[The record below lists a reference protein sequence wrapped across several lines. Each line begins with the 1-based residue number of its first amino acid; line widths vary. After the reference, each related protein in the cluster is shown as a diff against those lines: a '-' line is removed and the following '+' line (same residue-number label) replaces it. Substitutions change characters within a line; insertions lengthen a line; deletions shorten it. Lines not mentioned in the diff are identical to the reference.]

1 MPPSVFP
8 VERHIFELTEEFA
21 VDSSLI
27 VEHGYRLSNPAQQP
41 PQPTSQQS
49 GRWAGLNV
57 RRIPAQVV
65 KALLN
70 RFPRSSIKCC
80 QNILTVSAIALMN
93 TQVIRQVNDY
103 EVIASVKGIAGLG
116 MALAWNYGMLWLD
129 SSLNHFIDKVGV
141 EIMNS
146 GGDVPTP
153 DQQLTS
159 ITTQLKCRK
168 EVVSKIKL
176 ALKDGRMSNIH
187 LRELLRLFR
196 DVIALEMKPEKNNL
210 LKIRHILTM
219 LSSNPEMT
227 PVAATQATMESAYC
241 DDGILSR
248 LEQIHVWAMTEKLFE
263 DFNRDRSIRE
273 LMIGLQSAYA
283 ESVFLETMQS
293 INVPGSKWLFD
304 SGLLVGLSDAASI
317 YVLYK
322 RILYKAGVCEFL
334 APPPR
339 FEDCPFR
346 YRVFTPDST
355 VFYQFQ
361 EVFLNKLSNVD
372 AFFSFVQNLITVE
385 KEYLFLRKNHQLRQL
400 IDQKSDQ
407 DCSELEQLAQLQ
419 AQGEIT
425 EYQYFVSS
433 NRLMDRHKRE
443 MAEIWLGYI
452 SEQFLRLPERAKTI
466 LHSKPGVPPG
476 RSTAQLASAYR

>member
-1 MPPSVFP
+1 M
-8 VERHIFELTEEFA
+8 
-21 VDSSLI
+21 DSSLI
-27 VEHGYRLSNPAQQP
+27 VEHGYRLSNPAQQL
-41 PQPTSQQS
+41 PQQSSQQS

-57 RRIPAQVV
+57 RRIPAEVV
-65 KALLN
+65 KGLLN
-70 RFPRSSIKCC
+70 RFPRSSIKYC
-80 QNILTVSAIALMN
+80 QDILTVSAIALVDW
-93 TQVIRQVNDY
+93 QVIPQVNDY
-103 EVIASVKGIAGLG
+103 NAVASVKGIAGFG
-116 MALAWNYGMLWLD
+116 MALAWNCGMLWLD

-146 GGDVPTP
+146 GGNVPTP

-159 ITTQLKCRK
+159 ITTQVKCRK
-168 EVVSKIKL
+168 EVVSNIRQ
-176 ALKDGRMSNIH
+176 ALQDGRMSNIH

-196 DVIALEMKPEKNNL
+196 DVIALEMQPKKNNL

-219 LSSNPEMT
+219 LSANPEMT
-227 PVAATQATMESAYC
+227 PVAATQATTERAHC
-241 DDGILSR
+241 DDGTVSR

-304 SGLLVGLSDAASI
+304 SGLLVELSDAASI

-339 FEDCPFR
+339 FEDCPFH
-346 YRVFTPDST
+346 YHVLTPDST

-385 KEYLFLRKNHQLRQL
+385 REYLFLRKNHQLRQL

-425 EYQYFVSS
+425 EFQYFASS
-433 NRLMDRHKRE
+433 NCLMDRHKHE
-443 MAEIWLGYI
+443 MAEIWLSYI
-452 SEQFLRLPERAKTI
+452 CEQFLRLPERAKTI

-476 RSTAQLASAYR
+476 RSIRQLANAYS

>member
-1 MPPSVFP
+1 M
-8 VERHIFELTEEFA
+8 
-21 VDSSLI
+21 DSSMI
-27 VEHGYRLSNPAQQP
+27 VEHGYRLSNPAQQL
-41 PQPTSQQS
+41 PQQTSQQS

-65 KALLN
+65 MGLLN
-70 RFPRSSIKCC
+70 RFPRSSIKFC
-80 QNILTVSAIALMN
+80 QDILTVSVIVLVDW
-93 TQVIRQVNDY
+93 QVIPQVNDY
-103 EVIASVKGIAGLG
+103 DAIASVKGIAGLG

-159 ITTQLKCRK
+159 ITTQVKCRK
-168 EVVSKIKL
+168 EVVSKIKR

-196 DVIALEMKPEKNNL
+196 DVIALEMKPKKNNL
-210 LKIRHILTM
+210 LKIHHILTM

-227 PVAATQATMESAYC
+227 PVVATQATMERAHC
-241 DDGILSR
+241 DDGIVSR

-293 INVPGSKWLFD
+293 INVPGSQWLFD

-346 YRVFTPDST
+346 YHVTTPDST

-385 KEYLFLRKNHQLRQL
+385 REYLFLRKNHQLRQR

-425 EYQYFVSS
+425 EFQYCVSS
-433 NRLMDRHKRE
+433 NCLMDRHKRE
-443 MAEIWLGYI
+443 MGEIWLSYI
-452 SEQFLRLPERAKTI
+452 CEQFLRLPERAKII
-466 LHSKPGVPPG
+466 LHVDRSVPTG
-476 RSTAQLASAYR
+476 RSIRQLANAYS